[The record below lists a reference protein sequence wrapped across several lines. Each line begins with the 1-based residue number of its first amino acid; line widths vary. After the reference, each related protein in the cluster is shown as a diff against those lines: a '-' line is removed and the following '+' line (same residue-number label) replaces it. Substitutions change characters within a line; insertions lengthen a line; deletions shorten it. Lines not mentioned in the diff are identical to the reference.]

1 MNRNLTNILLVC
13 FSLLALD
20 LSSGVFAPKSETQA
34 ASIVH
39 PSFAESVPGGYSPI
53 SVKDK
58 SVIAAAKFAVLEQS
72 KKGKPIKLSSI
83 TTAHSQVVAGMNYR
97 LELKVEEAGVA
108 RVAIATVYQD
118 LKQVLLLTDWT
129 WK

>member
-1 MNRNLTNILLVC
+1 MNHNVTHILLVC

-20 LSSGVFAPKSETQA
+20 LTGGLFAPKSETQA
-34 ASIVH
+34 AGIVH

-53 SVKDK
+53 SVKNK
-58 SVIAAAKFAVLEQS
+58 SVIAAANFAVLEQS
-72 KKGKPIKLSSI
+72 KKGKAIKLSSI